1 MNDLI
6 LKDFVDRK
14 ALEKIQLA
22 RLQATVTRLYE
33 NVPFYHK
40 AFDEKNVKPRDL
52 VTLAD
57 LAKFPTT
64 IKTDLRDHYPFGLLA
79 VPQKNIVRIHASSGT
94 TGKPT
99 VVCYTQNDI
108 DIWAET
114 VCRAMQMGGLTE
126 NDTVQVGYGYGLF
139 TGGLGAHYGAERLGA
154 AVVPASGGATST
166 EKQIMLIRDFDVT
179 AICCTPS
186 FFIHMIEVA
195 EKMGVNFKDTK
206 LRHGFFGAEPWT
218 AEMRRIIEEKTG
230 IKAHDIFGLS
240 EIMGPGVANDCE
252 CHNGLHVFE
261 DHYYPEIIDP
271 DTGEVLPPGHEGE
284 LVFTNLTK
292 TGMPLIRYRTRD
304 ISSLT
309 YEKCKCGRTLVRMA
323 RVSRRSDDMLIIRGV
338 NLFPS
343 QVESVLLTVKGVE
356 PHYQLVVTRTKAMD
370 ELEIKVEVAPEMF
383 TDEVGRLEKLRALI
397 AANVKKMIGLSAKIT
412 LVEPGQLERSTG
424 KAKRV
429 IDLRNQNG

>member
-1 MNDLI
+1 MVDLL
-6 LKDFVDRK
+6 LKDYVDRR
-14 ALEKIQLA
+14 ALERIQLE
-22 RLQATVTRLYE
+22 RLRNTLERVYA
-33 NVPFYHK
+33 NVPFYK
-40 AFDEKNVKPRDL
+40 KSFDEHGVKPSDL
-52 VTLAD
+52 KTLAD
-57 LAKFPTT
+57 LGKFPFTM
-64 IKTDLRDHYPFGLLA
+64 KKDLRDNYPFGLLA
-79 VPQKNIVRIHASSGT
+79 CPRKDVVRIHASSGT

-99 VVCYTQNDI
+99 VVCYTKTDL

-114 VCRAMQMGGLTE
+114 LCRTLQMGGLTE
-126 NDTVQVGYGYGLF
+126 NDIVQIGYGYGLF
-139 TGGLGAHYGAERLGA
+139 TGGLGAHYGAERLGCS
-154 AVVPASGGATST
+154 VVPAGGGNT
-166 EKQIMLIRDFDVT
+166 EKQLMLIRDFGVT
-179 AICCTPS
+179 AVCCTPS

-195 EKMGVNFKDTK
+195 EKMGVNFKETK

-230 IKAHDIFGLS
+230 VQAHDIFGLS

-252 CHNGLHVFE
+252 YHNGLHVFE

-338 NLFPS
+338 NLFPG
-343 QVESVLLTVKGVE
+343 QVESVLLDIDGVS
-356 PHYQLVVTRTKAMD
+356 PNYQLVVTRTKALD
-370 ELEIKVEVAPEMF
+370 ELEIKVEVVPQLF
-383 TDEVGRLEKLRALI
+383 TDEVGVLEKLRALI

-412 LVEPGQLERSTG
+412 LVEPGGLERSTG

-429 IDLRNQNG
+429 IDLRNQQS